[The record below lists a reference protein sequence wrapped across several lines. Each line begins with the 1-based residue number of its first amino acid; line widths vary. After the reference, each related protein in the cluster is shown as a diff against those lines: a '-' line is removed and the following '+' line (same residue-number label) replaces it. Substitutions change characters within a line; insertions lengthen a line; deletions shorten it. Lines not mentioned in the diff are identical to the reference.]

1 MFGHQHDNECLFM
14 QLFMETRSPVEAAG
28 CISKV
33 FYSWM
38 NPIFKV
44 SRKQPLTMSDVF
56 GCPSVEMSEYV
67 TEKLEQEWNKERS
80 KKHPSLL
87 KATFKAHIL
96 LLLVSAVTIGLEMVC
111 YSFRPFV
118 VQNILLGFTDMSV
131 MMKKIQATLYCL
143 LLICITLA
151 TLFLRNASFW
161 MAYVMGMR
169 LRIATSGLIYKK
181 ILRLNQKALSE
192 TAAGQIINLLSTD
205 VQRFELTFMFLHYGW
220 IGPLQGVAVF
230 WLMSE
235 IDLYPTLCAAAVMIF
250 FIPMQTIM
258 NRAYA
263 RLKFRISKV
272 TDTRIRMLS
281 DIINGVKII
290 KLHAWENLFSKLVS
304 EIRRK
309 ETRLFLFVRLCQAF
323 QYTQL
328 VYQVKVTTMAMVL
341 AIVLLHRGPG
351 DPEALRSNKLY
362 ALLNYLNSLFL
373 SLTLFMPL
381 CIQYFYDTKVSSRR
395 IQDFLLIPEMERERK
410 PHVVGTDLPQLQ
422 FYDVSASWIRKNEG
436 NLTLKNVSFDVVGPK
451 LIAVVGTVGS
461 GKSSLLQVALGE
473 LPYCDGFVMRSN
485 SVSYMPQSSWI
496 FPGTVRDNVL
506 CSLPY
511 NHERYARVL
520 KATTLDIDIQRL
532 LHGDFTQVGERGV
545 SLSGGQKARIG
556 LARVAYAESTMVLL
570 DDPLAAVDA
579 RVANHLFEEC
589 ICGVLSNRLRILVTH
604 QHHLLPRMDKIIV
617 MKEGTITH
625 VGTYDQ
631 LVAEGVNFHKLVLE
645 TEGGETTALANHVNL
660 DTYND
665 DEVSDKLMIRSR
677 NTSYRSDGVIALSE
691 EAVEACLLL
700 SEQQTKQTELC
711 PEVPIPRIS
720 TMDRYPPRSTDL
732 SMGSLDMEQSQVKPS
747 KEFSSAQNVDELSHQ
762 LEMSGRANVIVERK
776 RTCSSMESSNRNEL
790 HGTIDRSNLTRS
802 MSHCGSKTRRRF
814 REQDSLSNCQTSTPR
829 GSVTS
834 RLAVSLE
841 NAVTPSLGAEESGV
855 NKIDDYDENEDEKR
869 FSRKLRREKEVVAG
883 SLDIFITKNDLSQS
897 KNLVEEDEE
906 MQDTAIAEEFQHG
919 EVKWRHYRI
928 FGQIGGGICGF
939 PISILLFIL
948 TITNH
953 AGCDVWLTKWSGF
966 VDERSLNSSSA
977 SNSTSNNSTPTYDT
991 LPIWDIRNNRVALSI
1006 YCCLTASL
1014 VLLSSL
1020 RSLVFFG
1027 VLINSAKRLHKGM
1040 LNACMRT
1047 RLTFFEENPS
1057 GRILNRFA
1065 KDIGQLDDYLPNTI
1079 HDFLQCFFLVVS
1091 IGVVTIASSYWIII
1105 PTIPILILFYFTRR
1119 YYVFTSRDLKRIE
1132 SVARSPVFSWVN
1144 VTIQGLPCI
1153 RASGS
1158 EAHHLQCY
1166 NRVMDLHTSVFYMNI
1181 AASRW
1186 LAIRLDLL
1194 CTMYLTGLVIICLLL
1209 GSFSHVSS
1217 AEVGLMV
1224 TYATTLIGLFQWCV
1238 RQSAEVE
1245 NQMVSVERTIE
1256 YMDLEPEITKP
1267 PIFNAPD
1274 NWPTQGKI
1282 VFDGLWLRYSTNAAW
1297 ALSDI
1302 KLSIDPGQKVGIVG
1316 RTGAGKSSL
1325 ISAIFRLVE
1334 AENGHLLIDDVD
1346 ISHLELSE
1354 LRKRISIIPQ
1364 DPIMF
1369 SGTVRSNLDPDGNLS
1384 DEKIWDVLTSVQL
1397 SKIIASL
1404 PFGLQAPITASG
1416 ANFSTGQRQLLALAR
1431 AMLGGNRILVVDEA
1445 TANVDP
1451 GTDFV
1456 IQKTIRSQ
1464 FASCTVLTVAHRLHT
1479 VIDNELI
1486 VVMEGGRI
1494 VEVGAP
1500 HELLNPEV
1508 ALLDRHQLH
1517 ENFPVK
1523 FKESISLEKPVSGVG
1538 PFAALVNQTGVEEA
1552 GILANMARKSFIQ
1565 TLMSKRR
1572 TSSTV

>member
-1 MFGHQHDNECLFM
+1 
-14 QLFMETRSPVEAAG
+14 MEARSPVEAAG

-56 GCPSVEMSEYV
+56 GCPSMEMSEYV
-67 TEKLEQEWNKERS
+67 TEKLEQHVVLHSWLCHVIYFREWNKERS

-87 KATFKAHIL
+87 KATFKAHML

-473 LPYCDGFVMRSN
+473 LPYCDGFVMRSS

-511 NHERYARVL
+511 NHERYTRVL

-645 TEGGETTALANHVNL
+645 TEGGETTALANHVNS
-660 DTYND
+660 DRYND
-665 DEVSDKLMIRSR
+665 DEVSEKLMIRSR
-677 NTSYRSDGVIALSE
+677 NTSYRSDGFIASSE

-720 TMDRYPPRSTDL
+720 TMDRCPPRSADL
-732 SMGSLDMEQSQVKPS
+732 SMGSLDIEQSQVKSS
-747 KEFSSAQNVDELSHQ
+747 KEFSSAQNVDELCHQ
-762 LEMSGRANVIVERK
+762 LELSCRTNVIVERK

-790 HGTIDRSNLTRS
+790 HGTIDRSYLTRS

-855 NKIDDYDENEDEKR
+855 NKIDDYDENEDQKR

-953 AGCDVWLTKWSGF
+953 AGCDVWLTKWSNSESFCKRHWTIRRLLAEHNPRLSAMLFLGGQYRRGHYRLKLLDYHPNHPHPNP
-966 VDERSLNSSSA
+966 VLLYTTILRVHVERFKANRICRRMISETYAALKTTD
-977 SNSTSNNSTPTYDT
+977 STS
-991 LPIWDIRNNRVALSI
+991 LRKLI
-1006 YCCLTASL
+1006 TAE
-1014 VLLSSL
+1014 
-1020 RSLVFFG
+1020 
-1027 VLINSAKRLHKGM
+1027 K
-1040 LNACMRT
+1040 
-1047 RLTFFEENPS
+1047 S
-1057 GRILNRFA
+1057 GRQPDEKEFNI
-1065 KDIGQLDDYLPNTI
+1065 P
-1079 HDFLQCFFLVVS
+1079 
-1091 IGVVTIASSYWIII
+1091 SS
-1105 PTIPILILFYFTRR
+1105 
-1119 YYVFTSRDLKRIE
+1119 
-1132 SVARSPVFSWVN
+1132 RSPVFSWVN

-1194 CTMYLTGLVIICLLL
+1194 CTMYLTALVIICLLL

-1334 AENGHLLIDDVD
+1334 AEDGYVLIDDVD

-1364 DPIMF
+1364 
-1369 SGTVRSNLDPDGNLS
+1369 
-1384 DEKIWDVLTSVQL
+1384 VQL

-1500 HELLNPEV
+1500 HELLNPEM
-1508 ALLDRHQLH
+1508 ALLDRQQLQ
-1517 ENFPVK
+1517 ENFQVK
-1523 FKESISLEKPVSGVG
+1523 FKESIPLEKPVSGVG

-1565 TLMSKRR
+1565 TFMFKRR